1 MYVQM
6 VGKVRSNDCGS
17 TYKWLRGY
25 VCLCDRNLS
34 EFIGTYRSLSELI
47 GVYQNL
53 SEFIRTYQSLS
64 GRIGGVGGSA
74 WCSRRQRVVG
84 WAAERGG
91 VGGSVWW
98 SGRQCVVQ

>member
-1 MYVQM
+1 M

-17 TYKWLRGY
+17 TYKWLKGY
-25 VCLCDRNLS
+25 VCLCDR
-34 EFIGTYRSLSELI
+34 
-47 GVYQNL
+47 NL

-84 WAAERGG
+84 WAAACGL

>member
-6 VGKVRSNDCGS
+6 VEKVRSNDCGS

-34 EFIGTYRSLSELI
+34 EFI
-47 GVYQNL
+47 
-53 SEFIRTYQSLS
+53 RTYQSLS

-74 WCSRRQRVVG
+74 WCSRWQRVVG
-84 WAAERGG
+84 WAAVRGA
-91 VGGSVWW
+91 VDDNGG
-98 SGRQCVVQ
+98 RRFC